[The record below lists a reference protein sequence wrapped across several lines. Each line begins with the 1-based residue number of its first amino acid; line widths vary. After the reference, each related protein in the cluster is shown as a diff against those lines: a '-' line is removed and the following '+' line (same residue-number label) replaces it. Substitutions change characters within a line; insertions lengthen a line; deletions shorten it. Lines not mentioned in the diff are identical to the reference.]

1 MSDGRLQSG
10 NKASLKVSQYLILI
24 VLSLWGYFSNPGSRF
39 SLVWRSFLLM
49 SMGSI
54 IEAIPKSHFLRL
66 NLSWLSDCIEK
77 LSPKCAMRVGLT
89 SYLLAWSWMN
99 SWYNYGHALSSDTV
113 NHCTITQ
120 GLGITAIYHCLFR
133 FHNRRKVADKYQD
146 RIQKVSH

>member
-24 VLSLWGYFSNPGSRF
+24 VLSLWGYFANPGSRF

-89 SYLLAWSWMN
+89 SYLLA
-99 SWYNYGHALSSDTV
+99 
-113 NHCTITQ
+113 
-120 GLGITAIYHCLFR
+120 
-133 FHNRRKVADKYQD
+133 
-146 RIQKVSH
+146 